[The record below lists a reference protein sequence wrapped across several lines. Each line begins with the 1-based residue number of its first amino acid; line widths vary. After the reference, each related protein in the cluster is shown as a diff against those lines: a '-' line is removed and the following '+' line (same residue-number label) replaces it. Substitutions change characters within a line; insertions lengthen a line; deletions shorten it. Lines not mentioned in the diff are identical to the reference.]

1 MQVHPMTTFE
11 SVFLWAECLACLAGI
26 VLAVRFRRDIVLTAA
41 DVASLFFWMLVLCI
55 GVGLF
60 AEYAHHREMTFHL
73 VCAAV
78 LIGGAWLLKP
88 RRSQRW
94 KPST

>member
-1 MQVHPMTTFE
+1 MTTFE
-11 SVFLWAECLACLAGI
+11 SVFLWCECLVCLAGI
-26 VLAVRFRRDIVLTAA
+26 ILAVRFRRDIVLTAA
-41 DVASLFFWMLVLCI
+41 DVASLAFWMLALCT

-60 AEYAHHREMTFHL
+60 AEFAHHREMTLHV

-88 RRSQRW
+88 RRSQRS
-94 KPST
+94 KPSS